1 MSKITI
7 FGLAGTGK
15 TTTGKLLSQSLNYE
29 YMSTGN
35 MFRKYAEELGITL
48 NELEE
53 ISMKDSKYDLE
64 LDKKVEIYGKTHQDF
79 VFESRLAWH
88 FIPDSFKIKL
98 DCPFDERT
106 QRVANREEKDLT
118 VAREETIHREEK
130 IRTRYEMYY
139 GIKNFDD
146 DNNFDLVI
154 DTQIN
159 NAEQVVDIILFELKQ
174 KQVIK

>member
-1 MSKITI
+1 MAKITI

-15 TTTGKLLSQSLNYE
+15 TTTGKLLSKALNCE

-35 MFRKYAEELGITL
+35 MFRQYAEELGVTL

-53 ISMKDSKYDLE
+53 ISMKDSKYDIE
-64 LDKKVEIYGKTHQDF
+64 LDKKVAEYGKAHKDF

-98 DCPFDERT
+98 DCPFEERT
-106 QRVANREEKDLT
+106 QRVANREEKDISI
-118 VAREETIHREEK
+118 AREETTHREEK
-130 IRTRYEMYY
+130 IRSRYEMYY
-139 GIKNFDD
+139 GIKDFD
-146 DNNFDLVI
+146 NNKNFDLIV

-159 NAEQVVDIILFELKQ
+159 DPNQVLDIILFELKQ
-174 KQVIK
+174 KNII